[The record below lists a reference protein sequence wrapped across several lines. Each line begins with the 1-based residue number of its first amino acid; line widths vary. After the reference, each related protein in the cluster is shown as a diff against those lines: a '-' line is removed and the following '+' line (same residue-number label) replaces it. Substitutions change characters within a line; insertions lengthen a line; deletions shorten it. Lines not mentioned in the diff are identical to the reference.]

1 MNITK
6 DEIENG
12 LLITDGVLYS
22 IVLLLTLY
30 QIVLSIYLKHRF
42 PSYLTCF
49 LIIFSLWAL
58 LRLTLVA
65 TYFLNFTVPTLLLL
79 LLEAGP
85 VVCQYSAVSTLAY
98 CYINLFLQV
107 RTRLMLPTSRDAG
120 KWLKISLT
128 AAWLSSVVIVIS
140 LSLIVPLINL
150 IFKEIP
156 SNVMFSLRMVRVTV
170 TEIFFVM
177 ALVSL
182 IVALWYLYHTPGALN
197 SVDLHH
203 IKRTLTLLC
212 AVLTLFIVRAAATIY
227 TLHTLHSL
235 FIYGII
241 SDNTADVTPHYLSN
255 LSLLMAVL
263 ALFEIVPSLVIVA
276 LFRIRV
282 SCRRSYSEFTDEELA
297 DDFYTSSESI
307 TSRARSRTS
316 TSAPSAQQGG
326 LWPYMREPTD
336 PFRPL
341 NHFID
346 PVPGMP
352 GIL

>member
-49 LIIFSLWAL
+49 LIIFSLWAV
-58 LRLTLVA
+58 LRLTLVC
-65 TYFLNFTVPTLLLL
+65 TYFVNFTVPALLLL

-128 AAWLSSVVIVIS
+128 TVWLSSVVIVIS
-140 LSLIVPLINL
+140 LSLIIPLINL

-156 SNVMFSLRMVRVTV
+156 SSVMFSLRMVRVTV

-203 IKRTLTLLC
+203 IKRTLSLLC
-212 AVLTLFIVRAAATIY
+212 AVLALFIVRAAATIY

-241 SDNTADVTPHYLSN
+241 TDNTDDVTPHQLYLSN
-255 LSLLMAVL
+255 LSIMMAVL
-263 ALFEIVPSLVIVA
+263 ALFEIIPTLVIVA

-282 SCRRSYSEFTDEELA
+282 SCRRSYSEFTEEELV

-307 TSRARSRTS
+307 TSRATARSTAS
-316 TSAPSAQQGG
+316 GQGGG

-336 PFRPL
+336 PFRPI
-341 NHFID
+341 NNFID